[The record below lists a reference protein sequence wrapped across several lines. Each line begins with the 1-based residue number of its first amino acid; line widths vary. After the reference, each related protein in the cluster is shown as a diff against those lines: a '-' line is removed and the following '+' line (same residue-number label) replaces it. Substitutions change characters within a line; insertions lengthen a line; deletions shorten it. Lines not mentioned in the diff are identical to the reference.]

1 MANDEAPLPL
11 DLSLYD
17 SDPDQDDIFCKN
29 LLRALAD
36 GTREPADAARE
47 LDAWVTRQS
56 MRSLE
61 EFRARPELVQS
72 DGTVVHQTSTP
83 NASGFLQRF
92 FQGFPRI
99 CALFLSHHPGQ
110 TRVIEFLE
118 ALLAMPAHDAPD
130 HFPDADD
137 LGNVTTV
144 ALWPRGVLD
153 PDTFRIYDAEL
164 LSESVSAE
172 LETPGSE
179 AGTRWR
185 NYQSALARITMT
197 GFSDC
202 SFLCGLRDILP
213 QGGKKATCPTPKV
226 VCGTRPADIG
236 GRIRAAVQWLVEPE
250 EARWVYERCREK
262 EKTDRA
268 NPRDT
273 WSKENWEVWKV
284 QLAFYE
290 GDDRVE
296 VWAREAA
303 RKALLQMRAVEA

>member
-1 MANDEAPLPL
+1 MASDEDRLPL
-11 DLSLYD
+11 DLSLYGD
-17 SDPDQDDIFCKN
+17 DPDQDDLFCKD
-29 LLRALAD
+29 LLQALAD
-36 GTREPADAARE
+36 GTRDPAEGARE
-47 LDAWVTRQS
+47 LDTWVMRKSTR
-56 MRSLE
+56 RLE
-61 EFRARPELVQS
+61 EFRARPELVKG
-72 DGTVVHQTSTP
+72 DGAIVYQGSTP
-83 NASGFLQRF
+83 NASGFLQTF

-99 CALFLSHHPGQ
+99 CTIFPSHSPGQ
-110 TRVIEFLE
+110 MRIVEFLE

-137 LGNVTTV
+137 LGNVTMV

-164 LSESVSAE
+164 MSESVKAE
-172 LETPGSE
+172 LKTPGSE

-213 QGGKKATCPTPKV
+213 QSGKKAACPTPK
-226 VCGTRPADIG
+226 
-236 GRIRAAVQWLVEPE
+236 WLVEPE
-250 EARWVYERCREK
+250 EARWVYEQCGKK
-262 EKTDRA
+262 EKTDSRA

-273 WSKENWEVWKV
+273 WSKENWEMWKV
-284 QLAFYE
+284 QLGFYE

-296 VWAREAA
+296 IWAREAA
-303 RKALLQMRAVEA
+303 RKALLQMRAVEVGG